1 MIEYNTAERLNITLE
16 QANYFFGILASIVV
30 ILGALGTM
38 IFIIKK
44 TSEVDPFIIYLKRKR
59 QN

>member
-44 TSEVDPFIIYLKRKR
+44 QVK
-59 QN
+59 